1 MRRLSGLLIL
11 ALALHGT
18 LTAETLRGPRV
29 ELLVDAGSGAQ
40 TVILG
45 VESLLVISLG
55 DDARFIAALELELV
69 SPAPVGDLAGAVHL
83 TMLAPINETD
93 RSGIA
98 EAVGDVLIG
107 QPLVRSGRTF
117 YQIRVSNQAPSA
129 GSAAITQPNRI
140 VAADQFPLA
149 LSVVPRMK
157 GLSPALRDADFE
169 VTVRPVLLNIG
180 SLRVT
185 YQLEDGTSIS
195 DTLRAPGFTL
205 AINGADVTV
214 ADEYLLP
221 PGLHRVVL
229 SSRQYIDHHVT
240 VGVEQGRETRLTIP
254 LQAALARVAYTA
266 PRDAQVYLNGAPL
279 DGARGDFTV
288 PPGEHTIVVLVGDYS
303 ITRRFRVD
311 EGRRYSM
318 SVLIDIAVEEIK

>member
-1 MRRLSGLLIL
+1 ML

-18 LTAETLRGPRV
+18 LAAETLRGPRV
-29 ELLVDAGSGAQ
+29 ELRVDAASGPQ
-40 TVILG
+40 TAVLG
-45 VESLLVISLG
+45 VESVLLVSLG
-55 DDARFIAALELELV
+55 DNARFIAALEIELS

-83 TMLAPINETD
+83 TVIAPINETD

-98 EAVGDVLIG
+98 EAVGDVLLA
-107 QPLVRSGRTF
+107 QPLVRAGRTF
-117 YQIRVSNQAPSA
+117 YQIRVSNDAPAA
-129 GSAAITQPNRI
+129 GSAAIMQPSRI
-140 VAADQFPLA
+140 VPAGQFPIA
-149 LSVVPRMK
+149 LSVIPRMK
-157 GLSPALRDADFE
+157 GLSPALRDADFQ

-185 YQLEDGTSIS
+185 YQLEDGTFIS

-214 ADEYLLP
+214 AEEYLLP

-229 SSRQYIDHHVT
+229 SSRQYIDHAVT

-254 LQAALARVAYTA
+254 LQIALARVAYTA
-266 PRDAQVYLNGAPL
+266 PRDAQVYLNGTPL

-318 SVLIDIAVEEIK
+318 SILIDIAVEEIK